1 MSRPRQGAPAADRR
15 TGAGGPLDGITVID
29 LTRALA
35 GPYATQMMADGGAEV
50 IKVERPGKGDD
61 SRSWGPPF
69 LEHSVGKRP
78 ASEQT
83 ATPDAAG
90 RQAAGQEAA
99 RLGPAGQESAYF
111 LSLNR
116 GKRSLELDLKE
127 PAAIARLRRLIQ
139 GADVL
144 VENFR
149 PGVMERLGLSE
160 SELEALNPRLVV
172 LSITGF
178 GEGGPDGHRPGFDQI
193 VQGESG
199 LMSFTGPVG
208 GPPTKVGVPIGD
220 ILAGMFGAY
229 GVVSALVER
238 NRSGRGQRVSTSL
251 LGGMVAIHTFQ
262 GTRWLLAGDV
272 PAAEGNR
279 HPLIAPYGTFECSDG
294 DINIAVGSEGLWRRF
309 APLVN
314 LDPDEP
320 RFAGNRERVARVE
333 ELEAA
338 MAPAL
343 RAASVDEW
351 MKRLDS
357 AGIPAG
363 RILSVDE
370 VYASPQ
376 VAHLGL
382 IDEVEHPTLGTL
394 RLPGSPLRY
403 SRSGRRSPTPPPLLG
418 QHNDELDDESVGK
431 AKPWSSSQSTSTPGE
446 RNEDDDTA

>member
-1 MSRPRQGAPAADRR
+1 VSSTEGTAPGTAPAPSA
-15 TGAGGPLDGITVID
+15 GAVDATASGPLAGILVVD

-50 IKVERPGKGDD
+50 MKVERPGKGDD

-69 LEHSVGKRP
+69 VGP
-78 ASEQT
+78 
-83 ATPDAAG
+83 PG
-90 RQAAGQEAA
+90 V
-99 RLGPAGQESAYF
+99 QESAYF

-127 PAAIARLRRLIQ
+127 PEALARLRSLLRR
-139 GADVL
+139 ADVL

-149 PGVMERLGLSE
+149 PGVMERLGLGE
-160 SELEALNPRLVV
+160 KELEELNPRLVV

-238 NRSGRGQRVSTSL
+238 SRSGRGQRVSTSL
-251 LGGMVAIHTFQ
+251 LGGMIAIHTFQ
-262 GTRWLLAGDV
+262 GTRWLLAGEV
-272 PAAEGNR
+272 PQQEGNR
-279 HPLIAPYGTFECSDG
+279 HPLIAPYGTFECADG
-294 DINIAVGSEGLWRRF
+294 SINIAVGSEGLWRRF
-309 APLVN
+309 APLVG
-314 LDPDEP
+314 LDPDDP
-320 RFAGNRERVARVE
+320 RFAGNRERVARVD

-343 RAASVDEW
+343 TSDTVAGW
-351 MKRLDS
+351 MERLDR

-363 RILSVDE
+363 RILSVDQ
-370 VYASPQ
+370 VYDSPQ

-382 IDEVEHPTLGTL
+382 IEEVEHPSLGTL

-403 SRSGRRSPTPPPLLG
+403 SRSRRRPPAPPPILG
-418 QHNDELDDESVGK
+418 QHNDEL
-431 AKPWSSSQSTSTPGE
+431 
-446 RNEDDDTA
+446 EDGP